1 MSVIWCDRGILPTW
15 FGFCPDEASWHEIM
29 DQFKIKDE
37 YPNCD
42 GKCNVIFRNED
53 DKIERVFVTIGDYAG
68 RDAVQV
74 IGILV
79 HEATHVWQYI
89 KRDIGEKEPSAE
101 FECYM
106 MQHIVQELLKAFRD
120 TRMSKVRSNAKPD
133 TV

>member
-68 RDAVQV
+68 RDAVQ
-74 IGILV
+74 
-79 HEATHVWQYI
+79 YI

-120 TRMSKVRSNAKPD
+120 TRMPKVRSNAKPD